1 MFGLENRGIPREA
14 LRFRLDE
21 LTEEL
26 HLSELRGRNIFELS
40 GGEKQKIA
48 FSSVYASAPDVLVF
62 DEPSSNLDMKAI
74 GELADL
80 IQRAKISGKTI
91 LIAEHRIW
99 YLMDIVDRVVYM
111 QDGRIASDMEA
122 SAFKALPEAD
132 IRRMGLRVRDLSV
145 SESGGVKTIAADGL
159 LSAQKISVRLGGRN
173 VLNDI
178 SFQASRGEIIA
189 IAGVNGAGK
198 STLARMLCG
207 LQKNGS
213 GTVLWTGKPMSRRLR
228 RKKAYMVIA
237 IPLFMLMIIVALLP
251 LLIGVYVYR
260 DAKRRGMNAAL
271 WTLIAILAPSL
282 IGFIIYLLVRGN
294 YSNLKCPRCAAT
306 VTEQY
311 VVCPKCGAKLK
322 PSCPNCS
329 APVEPD
335 WTVCPKCA
343 QPLPTV
349 QEDIVTPVQP
359 KDKTL
364 WKILAAI
371 IIVPVVLLLVL
382 GLSFSAASGGGSSSL
397 REVSFD
403 EYYADQE
410 LPESTKEYVRNWL
423 GEINPR
429 TDHVY
434 ALRYTYRFNPNSE
447 TTDYYYLIYV
457 PGGGDVDRRG
467 FGYSTG
473 LFSTAFKL
481 ELEGT
486 NDQDG
491 LYCVMTTSK
500 KAAPQLRVTL
510 NGKRLEDEITVVDF
524 NPTLYTIASESD
536 YSMLTNAAGD
546 LYLEQLEKEME
557 PDLVAITVVEDG
569 QGVATGEFDAPDFL
583 LNTVTGIHELHYLE
597 EYPFSLENFQ
607 LSDYFTLS
615 VHYADTTG
623 EAHYE
628 DTSNYLIVET
638 ESAWYLIEIGPNSV
652 IEKILEEGQITS
664 RDDVLVYE
672 ISEDAY
678 SELANLFDKTT

>member
-1 MFGLENRGIPREA
+1 
-14 LRFRLDE
+14 
-21 LTEEL
+21 
-26 HLSELRGRNIFELS
+26 
-40 GGEKQKIA
+40 
-48 FSSVYASAPDVLVF
+48 
-62 DEPSSNLDMKAI
+62 
-74 GELADL
+74 
-80 IQRAKISGKTI
+80 
-91 LIAEHRIW
+91 
-99 YLMDIVDRVVYM
+99 
-111 QDGRIASDMEA
+111 
-122 SAFKALPEAD
+122 
-132 IRRMGLRVRDLSV
+132 
-145 SESGGVKTIAADGL
+145 
-159 LSAQKISVRLGGRN
+159 
-173 VLNDI
+173 
-178 SFQASRGEIIA
+178 
-189 IAGVNGAGK
+189 
-198 STLARMLCG
+198 
-207 LQKNGS
+207 
-213 GTVLWTGKPMSRRLR
+213 MS
-228 RKKAYMVIA
+228 KVVIA

-382 GLSFSAASGGGSSSL
+382 GLSFSAVSGGGSSSL

-410 LPESTKEYVRNWL
+410 LPESTKEYVQEWL
-423 GEINPR
+423 DGLEIKS
-429 TDHVY
+429 DHVY
-434 ALRYTYRFNPNSE
+434 ALRYTHHFDPESKSK
-447 TTDYYYLIYV
+447 DYYYLIYV
-457 PGGGDVDRRG
+457 PGGGNAARSG

-481 ELEGT
+481 DLEGT
-486 NDQDG
+486 NNQDG
-491 LYCVMTTSK
+491 LYCAMTTSS

-536 YSMLTNAAGD
+536 YSSLKAASGELYVESEEREMIAELATLTKYVDGQENSIVEFD
-546 LYLEQLEKEME
+546 T
-557 PDLVAITVVEDG
+557 PDLLLDTVV
-569 QGVATGEFDAPDFL
+569 
-583 LNTVTGIHELHYLE
+583 GIHELHYLE
-597 EYPFSLENFQ
+597 EDPAFLQGYELQDF
-607 LSDYFTLS
+607 
-615 VHYADTTG
+615 YAIDILFVDDTG
-623 EAHYE
+623 KAHYE
-628 DTSNYLIVET
+628 DTWNFLIVEV
-638 ESAWYLIEIGPNSV
+638 SGSYYLLEIGPNSQ

-664 RDDVLVYE
+664 RDDVLAYE
-672 ISEDAY
+672 ITEDAY
-678 SELANLFDKTT
+678 NELTNLFKKIA

>member
-1 MFGLENRGIPREA
+1 M
-14 LRFRLDE
+14 
-21 LTEEL
+21 
-26 HLSELRGRNIFELS
+26 
-40 GGEKQKIA
+40 
-48 FSSVYASAPDVLVF
+48 
-62 DEPSSNLDMKAI
+62 SN
-74 GELADL
+74 
-80 IQRAKISGKTI
+80 
-91 LIAEHRIW
+91 
-99 YLMDIVDRVVYM
+99 V
-111 QDGRIASDMEA
+111 
-122 SAFKALPEAD
+122 
-132 IRRMGLRVRDLSV
+132 
-145 SESGGVKTIAADGL
+145 
-159 LSAQKISVRLGGRN
+159 
-173 VLNDI
+173 
-178 SFQASRGEIIA
+178 
-189 IAGVNGAGK
+189 
-198 STLARMLCG
+198 
-207 LQKNGS
+207 
-213 GTVLWTGKPMSRRLR
+213 
-228 RKKAYMVIA
+228 VIA

-583 LNTVTGIHELHYLE
+583 LNTVTGIQLHYLE